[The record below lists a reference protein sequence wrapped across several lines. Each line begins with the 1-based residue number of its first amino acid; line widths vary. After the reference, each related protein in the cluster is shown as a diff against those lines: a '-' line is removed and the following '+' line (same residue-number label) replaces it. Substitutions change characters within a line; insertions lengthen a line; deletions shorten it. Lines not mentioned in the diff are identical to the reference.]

1 MLVATES
8 SKTSIRIDLC
18 GFVKPQRVRGLSESF
33 IGVDGSSDCQTLC
46 KPAIDCEKTMKLDT
60 TFEFEAL
67 RPDLARLAY
76 RMLGTRS
83 DADDVLQ
90 DAYLR
95 WSNADR
101 DEIRSTRA
109 FLNTIVTR
117 LCIDRRREIDV
128 RKETYVG
135 PWLPEPIVESG
146 SFELED
152 RIEMGETVSLALM
165 HVMETLSPTE
175 RAAYVLRKVFDYD
188 YVEISSILDKSE
200 ANCRQLVSRAE
211 SHIQS
216 ERPRFETSSAEI
228 ERISSE
234 FLHACETGDL
244 EGLVELLADDVVIY
258 SDGGGKA
265 LAALRPLEG
274 VDKASRF
281 LVGVFK
287 KGLSGTE
294 IVRVRV
300 NDQLGFA
307 ALLEGQLAAVW
318 VMDYVDGQVR
328 RCFIIRNPDKLA
340 RVRIAQ
346 SGI

>member
-1 MLVATES
+1 MLAAFETN
-8 SKTSIRIDLC
+8 KTSIGVDLC
-18 GFVKPQRVRGLSESF
+18 GFVKPQRTEGLSESF
-33 IGVDGSSDCQTLC
+33 VRVSGSSKWQVL
-46 KPAIDCEKTMKLDT
+46 ISGHCEKTMKLDT
-60 TFEFEAL
+60 TFEFEEL
-67 RPDLARLAY
+67 RPDLTRLAY
-76 RMLGTRS
+76 RMLGTRT

-101 DEIRSTRA
+101 DEVRSTRA
-109 FLNTIVTR
+109 YLNTIVTR
-117 LCIDRRREIDV
+117 LCIDRKREIDV

-152 RIEMGETVSLALM
+152 RIELGETVSLALM

-175 RAAYVLRKVFDYD
+175 RAAYLLRKVFDYD
-188 YVEISSILDKSE
+188 YVEISSILEKSE

-228 ERISSE
+228 ERISNE

-244 EGLVELLADDVVIY
+244 EGLVELLSDDVVIY

-281 LVGVFK
+281 LIGVFK
-287 KGLSGTE
+287 KGLSGAD

-300 NDQLGFA
+300 NGQVGFA
-307 ALLEGQLAAVW
+307 AFLAGQLATVW
-318 VMDYVDGQVR
+318 VMDVVDGHVR
-328 RCFIIRNPDKLA
+328 RCFSIRNPDKLA
-340 RVRIAQ
+340 RVRVTRTG
-346 SGI
+346 S